1 MRPWLP
7 KCAWSRFAD
16 IYVYSILEV
25 RGRASR
31 GPHFFLNPG
40 AVNLEFTEGP
50 SIRCRSQHCDHK
62 LMFLVHGVSMQL
74 IDPGSQKGGI
84 LDVSTCTHRAQPE

>member
-1 MRPWLP
+1 M
-7 KCAWSRFAD
+7 
-16 IYVYSILEV
+16 LEV
-25 RGRASR
+25 WGRASR
-31 GPHFFLNPG
+31 SPHFFSNPG

-62 LMFLVHGVSMQL
+62 LMFLVHGVSMHL